1 MITSSAEKY
10 RPMLIA
16 AAAAVALPF
25 ALAAMGLSHNTGTMI
40 VALAV
45 AAMGLNLC
53 IGYTGLVSFGHGA
66 WFGIGAYAAG
76 LIQLNWFPG
85 QIWLPLLLST
95 LVVAAT
101 SAFVGA
107 VILRRRGVYFSLL
120 TLALAALAYT
130 TAFRWTSLTGGEDGL
145 GGLKRGSIGGF
156 SLDNPLYYYIVVAV
170 LSLAML
176 FLLLRLVRSPFGH
189 VLMAI
194 RENELRAR
202 FQGYLVERYKLGV
215 FVISAVVTGF
225 AGALI
230 GFQNYL
236 VSAEA
241 VSVPFSGELLAVVVI
256 GGMHSMLG
264 PALGALFFILFR
276 ELLSIWPPNWLLWF
290 GLLFVVFVIYSPG
303 GLVGI
308 WSALSKRWW
317 PPPEETAAMSRRKIY
332 EGLPLP
338 DFLRPPAGEGTVLEV
353 AGVSKSFGGIRAVRD
368 ASLAVRSGEIHALIG
383 PNGAGKTTLFNLVS
397 GLYAPDG
404 GTIRLHGHEIQGV
417 PSELIC
423 HRGLARSFQITN
435 LFKGLSIYENLRL
448 SLQARAPGRFNV
460 WRDIDDFPAVHA
472 ETAALIKFLGL
483 EGIETIQGGD
493 LSYGGQRLVDLGI
506 ALGSKPQV
514 VLLDEPL
521 AGLAAAERERVSNL
535 VRNIAQNIPVL
546 IVEHDIDR
554 VLGFSQEVT
563 VMNQGEVLM
572 TGLPEAVRADRRVQ
586 EVYTGTGRPAVAY
599 SPTLSAAKETPPIL
613 RFAGVNTFYGKSHI
627 LHDATLD
634 VRAGEIVALLGRNG
648 AGKSTLLKTLAGL
661 VPLSSG
667 AIEFAGRDIAHLPAP
682 DIARLGIGYV
692 PQGRG
697 LFAGMTVRENLALGR
712 LARKTDGSD
721 GAVWNEEQI
730 LNYFPRLRERMDV
743 AADYLSGGEQQM
755 VAVARAMSGNV
766 RLLLL
771 DEPFEGLA
779 PAVILE
785 LFGVFDRLRQ
795 HVSIL
800 IVEHNLDLVLA
811 LADRVFALE
820 RGAVFHEGP
829 ATPLLT
835 NLDYRKKILW
845 L

>member
-1 MITSSAEKY
+1 MMTSAAQKY
-10 RPMLIA
+10 RPLLIA
-16 AAAAVALPF
+16 GVALIGLPF
-25 ALAAMGLSHNTGTMI
+25 LLAAMGLSHNTGTMI

-53 IGYTGLVSFGHGA
+53 VGYTGLVSFGHGT

-76 LIQLNWFPG
+76 LIQLNWFPD
-85 QIWLPLLLST
+85 QIWLPLALAT
-95 LVVAAT
+95 IVVAVAST
-101 SAFVGA
+101 FVGA

-120 TLALAALAYT
+120 TLALAALSYT
-130 TAFRWTSLTGGEDGL
+130 IAFRWTSLTGGEDGL
-145 GGLKRGSIGGF
+145 GGLKRGSIAGI
-156 SLDNPLYYYIVVAV
+156 SLDDALHYYIVVAV
-170 LSLAML
+170 LSLAVL

-202 FQGYLVERYKLGV
+202 FQGYPVERYKLGV

-225 AGALI
+225 AGGLV

-236 VSAEA
+236 VSAES
-241 VSVPFSGELLAVVVI
+241 VSVPFSGEMLAVVVI
-256 GGMHSMLG
+256 GGMRSMLG

-276 ELLSIWPPNWLLWF
+276 ELLSIWTPNWLLWF
-290 GLLFVVFVIYSPG
+290 GLLFVAFVLYSPG

-308 WSALSKRWW
+308 WAMLSRRWW
-317 PPPEETAAMSRRKIY
+317 PPPEESAAMSRRKIY

-338 DFLRPPAGEGTVLEV
+338 DFLRPEASGGAVLQVE
-353 AGVSKSFGGIRAVRD
+353 AVSKSFGGIRAVRE
-368 ASLAVRSGEIHALIG
+368 ASLQVRSGEIHALIG

-397 GLYAPDG
+397 GLYAPDA
-404 GTIRLHGHEIQGV
+404 GTIRLHGRDIHGMS
-417 PSELIC
+417 SELIC

-448 SLQARAPGRFNV
+448 SLQARAPGRYNI
-460 WRDIDDFPAVHA
+460 WRDIDEFPNVHA

-483 EGIETIQGGD
+483 EGIENIEGGD

-514 VLLDEPL
+514 LLLDEPL

-535 VRNIAQNIPVL
+535 VRNVAQNIPVL

-554 VLGFSQEVT
+554 VLGFSHDVT
-563 VMNQGEVLM
+563 VMNQGEILM
-572 TGLPEAVRADRRVQ
+572 TGPPEAVRVDRRVQ
-586 EVYTGTGRPAVAY
+586 EVYTGTGTPAVEH
-599 SPTLSAAKETPPIL
+599 SPTLSAGKDAAPVL
-613 RFAGVNTFYGKSHI
+613 RFDKINTFYGKSHI

-661 VPLSSG
+661 VPAASG
-667 AIEFAGRDIAHLPAP
+667 KIEFSGHDITRLPAP

-712 LARKTDGSD
+712 LARMSDGSE
-721 GAVWNEEQI
+721 GAVWDEAQI
-730 LNYFPRLRERMDV
+730 LTYFPRLKERMDV

-785 LFGVFDRLRQ
+785 LFRVFDRLRQ
-795 HVSIL
+795 HVSIV

-829 ATPLLT
+829 ASPLLT
-835 NLDYRKKILW
+835 DLDYRKKILW